1 MRYDLIIKSGTVV
14 RPEGSVPLDVA
25 VSGGKIAALLPPGA
39 AAEAEA
45 VLDICGKL
53 LYPGFIDCHTHM
65 NEPGFTH
72 REDFAHGSAAALAG
86 GVTTVVDMPMNN
98 IPATATGPIF
108 MAKRE
113 FVKPSAYTDYA
124 MWGAMVNYNQG
135 DMMAMHDLGA
145 VGFKCFLCKTG
156 DDYTRLTP
164 SEAERALETIAAFGG
179 MGGFHCE
186 DFDLTERLTAKY
198 RVEDDTRRGYLLSR
212 PLEAEKR
219 ATAFVLETALK
230 KNARVHICHVSHP
243 DIARMIR
250 EARLSGIRVTAETC
264 PHYLIFS
271 EDDYIKKGPL
281 YKCSPPLRE
290 REAANRMWEALA
302 DGSLD
307 CVCSDHSPAPLYEK
321 RELGGRYID
330 VWNGISG
337 VQTTAQGLYQHLVC
351 EKGLPAEILA
361 RVFSA
366 NPARAFGLYG
376 RKGDIREGFDAD
388 FCVMD
393 PDKEWE
399 ITPESLLYMHPVSA
413 FLGLKGRGL
422 PVMSILRGR
431 VAAKEGRPVSPPSG
445 EYVPR
450 G

>member
-1 MRYDLIIKSGTVV
+1 MRYDLIIKNGTVV
-14 RPEGSVPLDVA
+14 CPEGSARADVA
-25 VSGGKIAALLPPGA
+25 VRDGKISSLMAPGA
-39 AAEAEA
+39 AAEAEV
-45 VLDICGKL
+45 VLDISGKL
-53 LYPGFIDCHTHM
+53 LFPGFIDCHTHM

-108 MAKRE
+108 AAKRE
-113 FVKPSAYTDYA
+113 LVKPSAYTDYA

-135 DMMAMHDLGA
+135 DMKAMHDLGA
-145 VGFKCFLCKTG
+145 VGFKCFLCRTG
-156 DDYTRLTP
+156 DDYTRLTLA
-164 SEAERALETIAAFGG
+164 EAERALEAIAAFGG

-198 RVEDDTRRGYLLSR
+198 RAENDTRRGYLMSR
-212 PLEAEKR
+212 PLEAEKK
-219 ATAFVLETALK
+219 AVAFVLETALK

-243 DIARMIR
+243 DVARLIR
-250 EARLSGIRVTAETC
+250 EARSGGVRVTAETC
-264 PHYLIFS
+264 LHYLLFS
-271 EDDYIKKGPL
+271 GDDYIAKGPL
-281 YKCSPPLRE
+281 FKCSPPLRE
-290 REAANRMWEALA
+290 REAADRMWEALA

-321 RELGGRYID
+321 QELNGRHID

-337 VQTTAQGLYQHLVC
+337 VQTTVQGLYQHLVR
-351 EKGLPAEILA
+351 EKGLPPETLA

-376 RKGDIREGFDAD
+376 RKGDVREGFDAD
-388 FCVMD
+388 FCVLD
-393 PDKEWE
+393 PERAWE
-399 ITPESLLYMHPVSA
+399 ITPESLLYMHPVTA
-413 FLGLKGRGL
+413 FLGLRGKGL

-431 VAAKEGRPVSPPSG
+431 VAAKEGKPVSPPSG
-445 EYVPR
+445 EFVPR